1 MEKGKMMKTAA
12 VLDRIAKILGA
23 IAKVCGIIC
32 LVFAVLVLLLGEKM
46 FAPGTNVLGIGFIEF
61 QLAGDYQSIT
71 PAVRLFTVIS
81 LVIAAVNCFIFYFIA
96 KHMRRVLSSA
106 KEGRPFDKSVSQS
119 FRTLGILSLA
129 GGLLSELFKWAQQ
142 LLLLKA
148 YPVEEIFA
156 SPAISG
162 MKINFIMDMSFV
174 VIALV
179 FFLLSWVFGYGYEL
193 QKQSDE
199 TL

>member
-1 MEKGKMMKTAA
+1 MENGKMMKTAA

-119 FRTLGILSLA
+119 FRTLGVLSLA

-148 YPVEEIFA
+148 KGRRCNECTGH
-156 SPAISG
+156 S
-162 MKINFIMDMSFV
+162 
-174 VIALV
+174 LR
-179 FFLLSWVFGYGYEL
+179 
-193 QKQSDE
+193 
-199 TL
+199 